1 MGGDYY
7 DPMAGGGNF
16 YPMPGGG
23 DYYDP
28 MAGGGDYYDP
38 MAGGTYY
45 DPAFAYYDPLDGGI
59 YYDTHVIN
67 EIQQDQNL
75 AFIIDEQGAAL
86 APGVL
91 AFTGPFDFSRF
102 ENDNTPL
109 IIAIGDKNTQHGP
122 VTFSVASASDVIDGA
137 GADST
142 LFEIDPSSGELVLA
156 GSPVLALDFENPLD
170 ELADNIY
177 KLTLS
182 ITDGV
187 DTVTRDFN
195 MSVLDLALMVAGQ
208 FENNLGVTDNDS
220 PAVLDTFQQFGS
232 QEAFLAAMSDGT
244 LTWNVA
250 FGSGAA
256 KVCPGGGLTCIKL
269 DSVDLIVKTLSRT
282 IDFDVTGGFEQMEID
297 EGRLATGTFAIGIP
311 ETNMENFSNLEGF
324 VPGKFTVSSE
334 ALTGAVTAST
344 SSLTATT
351 IDGDVVSPTDVSEHL
366 DLVVEAQIGA
376 SSSPS
381 DFTAVVNTLIKDAD
395 QVSTSMSVGIGSPD
409 VTPSNPE

>member
-45 DPAFAYYDPLDGGI
+45 DPAFAYYDPLGGGI

-109 IIAIGDKNTQHGP
+109 ILAIGDKNTQHGP
-122 VTFSVASASDVIDGA
+122 VTFSVATASDVIDGA

-142 LFEIDPSSGELVLA
+142 LFAIDPSTGELVLA
-156 GSPVLALDFENPLD
+156 GNPDLSLDFENPLD

-187 DTVTRDFN
+187 DTVTRDFT
-195 MSVLDLALMVAGQ
+195 MSVLDLALMEAGR

-256 KVCPGGGLTCIKL
+256 KVCQGGGSTCIKL
-269 DSVDLIVKTLSRT
+269 DSVDLIVKTLGRT

-297 EGRLATGTFAIGIP
+297 EGRLATGTFAINIP
-311 ETNMENFSNLEGF
+311 ETKMKDFSNLEGF

-334 ALTGAVTAST
+334 ALTGAVTASS
-344 SSLTATT
+344 SSLLATT
-351 IDGDVVSPTDVSEHL
+351 IDGGAVSPTDVSEHL

-376 SSSPS
+376 SSSSS

-395 QVSTSMSVGIGSPD
+395 QVSTSMSVGIGQPT
-409 VTPSNPE
+409 VTP

>member
-45 DPAFAYYDPLDGGI
+45 DPAFAYYDPYGGGI
-59 YYDTHVIN
+59 YYDNHVIQD
-67 EIQQDQNL
+67 IQQDQIV
-75 AFIIDEQGAAL
+75 FGIIDDNASPSGSGSL
-86 APGVL
+86 R
-91 AFTGPFDFSRF
+91 FNGPASFSRL
-102 ENDNTPL
+102 ENDNTAL
-109 IIAIGDKNTQHGP
+109 FIP
-122 VTFSVASASDVIDGA
+122 VAGGAGSVSFSVASASDVVDGA
-137 GADST
+137 GEDSL
-142 LFEIDPSSGELVLA
+142 LFEIDPSTGELVLA
-156 GSPVLALDFENPLD
+156 GNPALALDFETPLD
-170 ELADNIY
+170 VLADNVY

-187 DTVTRDFN
+187 ETIAQDFT
-195 MSVLDLALMVAGQ
+195 MSVLDRTLMAGGR

-244 LTWNVA
+244 LTWNVT

-256 KVCPGGGLTCIKL
+256 RVCPGGGSSCIKL
-269 DSVDLIVKTLSRT
+269 DSVGLIVKTLSQT

-297 EGRLATGTFAIGIP
+297 AGRLATGTFAINIP
-311 ETNMENFSNLEGF
+311 ETNMKDFSSLEGF

-334 ALTGAVTAST
+334 VLTGAVTAST
-344 SSLTATT
+344 SSLLANT
-351 IDGDVVSPTDVSEHL
+351 IDGSGVSPTDVSAHL

-395 QVSTSMSVGIGSPD
+395 QVSTSMSVGIGQPT
-409 VTPSNPE
+409 VTD